1 MSNLVEHVGQLALFW
16 EDLPVGAFSESGTN
30 VNTCLLTLRRPADPG

>member
-1 MSNLVEHVGQLALFW
+1 MTAPLPKPIRYYW

-30 VNTCLLTLRRPADPG
+30 VNTCILTLRRPADPG